1 MIKTTVYAEVNIKIY
16 EINQRRYDTKNY
28 STADSTCVW
37 GPDEKEMQGISV
49 GP

>member
-1 MIKTTVYAEVNIKIY
+1 MKLI
-16 EINQRRYDTKNY
+16 QQRYDTKNY

-49 GP
+49 GL